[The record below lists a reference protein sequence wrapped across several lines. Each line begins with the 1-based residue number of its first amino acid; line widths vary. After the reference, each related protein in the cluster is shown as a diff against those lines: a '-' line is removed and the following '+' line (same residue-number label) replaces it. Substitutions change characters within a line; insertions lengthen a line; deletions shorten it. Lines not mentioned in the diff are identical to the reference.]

1 MIMKFFNKILNT
13 DKSYKNL
20 VNNIN
25 KGLLPVA
32 VSGVPHLQKAII
44 TASLADD
51 TGKKLLIITPDE
63 SAANTLQTDL
73 LSVGKKALVFPV
85 RDLCLTDVLGLSR
98 EYEHKRIDTLFK
110 VLNGDFDML
119 LVSVE
124 AAIQFTMPRELL
136 KKSAKILNVGDEFSI
151 EELTEVLLSGGYIRT
166 EQVEGTGQFSVR
178 GGIVDIFTTNSENP
192 VRIEYWDNTVDTIN
206 SFDILTQRRTENL
219 EQVKIT
225 PATEILCDNNLLAE
239 KLHKYLEKSH
249 NLNSKAQKTLSDDIK
264 MLKSGL
270 EIPKD
275 RYIKY
280 IYKPTTIFDYFDSI
294 VVVSE
299 SSAVSAGLKT
309 VTARQSEDIKLYLEQ
324 GIISKEFVSF
334 NLSSAE
340 FDKKTE
346 KALYLENF
354 SRNSYPFALK
364 DLITFNYKRLP
375 AWQGDTNVLLEDL
388 DFTLKNG
395 GKCVIFAGEEKACRV
410 LHDTLNE
417 KGVPA
422 TIINSDTEVLPNGI
436 SIIKGGLSSGGEFTD
451 QKLTVIT
458 RSFIYGT
465 EKRRKIRAD
474 KNAISSLDEL
484 KIGDHVVHASHGIG
498 IFAGI
503 NKITSNGITKDY
515 IKINYAKTDVLY
527 VPVTQLDLIT
537 KYIGANE
544 NGTVRLNKLGNS
556 DWQKTRARVK
566 KAVKDIAKELTALYA
581 QRMSIK
587 GYAFSEDTDLQT
599 EFEAHFPYVET
610 DDQIRCIKEIKDD
623 MQRDVPM
630 DRLLCG
636 DVGYGKTEVA
646 LRAAF
651 KCISEGK
658 QCALLAPTTILA
670 WQHYNTAIRRFDNMP
685 VTVKMISRFVTPS
698 AQKKIIDDV
707 ATGRLDM
714 LIGTHRLIS
723 KDVKFKNLG
732 LVIIDE
738 EQRFGVEQK
747 ERLKKEYPNV
757 DVLTLSATPIPRTL
771 NMAMSGLRDM
781 SAIEEAP
788 GDRLPVQSYVMEQN
802 EAVLIDA
809 IRKEIRR
816 SGQVYYLHNRVE
828 SIVQCA
834 ARLKEKLPDLRI
846 EVAHGKMDEDTLS
859 KVWQRL
865 VEHEIDVLVCTTIIE
880 TGVDVPNA
888 NTLIIENADRMGLSQ
903 LHQLRGRVGR
913 SPRRAYAYF
922 CFKKDKQLSEV
933 AEKRLEA
940 IRAYTEFGAGFK
952 IAMRDLEI
960 RGAGNILG
968 SEQHGNM
975 ESVGY
980 DMYLKLLNDAI
991 NEEKGIVE
999 KISDLECTVD
1009 LNISA
1014 HIPERYIAS
1023 LPARLG
1029 IYKRIAAVKTN
1040 EDRLDVIDELC
1051 DRFGEPPKAVL
1062 GLIDIALL
1070 RNKAA
1075 LLDIYEIN
1083 EEKNAVNMFVN
1094 SVNEWQLQKLSVLG
1108 KRMCI
1113 MGNEKPYYNIKCL
1126 TGQKTEELIREI
1138 SNIL

>member
-1 MIMKFFNKILNT
+1 MIMKFLNKILNG
-13 DKSYKNL
+13 DKTYKTL
-20 VNNIN
+20 VSDIHN
-25 KGLLPVA
+25 GFLPLA
-32 VSGVPHLQKAII
+32 ASGIPPLQKAVIA
-44 TASLADD
+44 ASLNED
-51 TGKKLLIITPDE
+51 TAKKIFIITPDE
-63 SAANTLQTDL
+63 SSANMLQTDL
-73 LSVGKKALVFPV
+73 LSIGKKAVVFPA
-85 RDLCLTDVLGLSR
+85 RDLFLTDVLGRSR

-110 VLNGDFDML
+110 ILNGDFD
-119 LVSVE
+119 VAVASVE
-124 AAIQFTMPRELL
+124 AATQFTLPRELL
-136 KKSAKILNVGDEFSI
+136 EKSAKILRVGDEFSI
-151 EELTEVLLSGGYIRT
+151 EELTDLLISGGYVRT

-206 SFDILTQRRTENL
+206 NFDIASQRRTDSL
-219 EQVKIT
+219 EQIKIT
-225 PATEILCDNNLLAE
+225 PAAEVLCDNEVLAE
-239 KLHKYLEKSH
+239 KLEKYLQKSTKISEKA
-249 NLNSKAQKTLSDDIK
+249 KKTLCDDIK
-264 MLKSGL
+264 MLRDGL

-275 RYIKY
+275 RYLKY
-280 IYKPTTIFDYFDSI
+280 IYPSTTVLDYFSGTLI
-294 VVVSE
+294 VSE
-299 SSAVSAGLKT
+299 SSAVNSSIKT
-309 VTARQSEDIKLYLEQ
+309 INARQNEDIKLYLEQ
-324 GIISKEFVSF
+324 GIITKEF
-334 NLSSAE
+334 AE
-340 FDKKTE
+340 FSQNGAEFQKTTKK
-346 KALYLENF
+346 AVYLENF
-354 SRNSYPFALK
+354 SRNSYPFPLK
-364 DLITFNYKRLP
+364 DLLTFNFKRLP
-375 AWQGDTNVLLEDL
+375 AWQGDTSVLLEDL
-388 DFTLKNG
+388 DYILKNG
-395 GKCVIFAGEEKACRV
+395 GKCVIFAGEDKACNV
-410 LHDTLNE
+410 LGDTLKE
-417 KGVPA
+417 KGVSSSV
-422 TIINSDTEVLPNGI
+422 IDKDTEVLPKGI
-436 SIIKGGLSSGGEFTD
+436 SIIKGGLSSGAEFTD
-451 QKLTVIT
+451 AKFTVIT
-458 RSFIYGT
+458 RSFIFSS
-465 EKRRKIRAD
+465 EKRRKVKID

-484 KIGDHVVHASHGIG
+484 KTGDYVVHASHGIG

-503 NKITSNGITKDY
+503 NKITSGGITKDY

-527 VPVTQLDLIT
+527 VPVTQLDLIS
-537 KYIGANE
+537 KYIGTAE
-544 NGTVRLNKLGNS
+544 NGAVKLNKLGNS

-581 QRMSIK
+581 QRMSIE
-587 GYAFSEDTDLQT
+587 GYAFSRDTDLQA

-623 MQRDVPM
+623 MQRNVPM

-658 QCALLAPTTILA
+658 QCALLVPTTILA

-685 VTVKMISRFVTPS
+685 VTVKMISRFVTPT
-698 AQKKIIDDV
+698 AQKKIISEV
-707 ATGRLDM
+707 SSGRLDM

-747 ERLKKEYPNV
+747 EKLKKEYPNV

-781 SAIEEAP
+781 STIEEAP

-802 EAVLIDA
+802 DAVLLDA

-834 ARLKEKLPDLRI
+834 ARLKEQLPDLRI

-922 CFKKDKQLSEV
+922 CFKRDKQLSEV

-940 IRAYTEFGAGFK
+940 IREYTEFGAGFK

-975 ESVGY
+975 EAVGY

-991 NEEKGIVE
+991 NEEKGISE
-999 KISDLECTVD
+999 KLSDIECTVD

-1040 EDRLDVIDELC
+1040 EDRLDVVDELC

-1075 LLDIYEIN
+1075 LLDIYEIS
-1083 EEKNAVNMFVN
+1083 EDKNAVNMLVN
-1094 SVNEWQLQKLSVLG
+1094 SVNEAQLQKLSVLG

-1113 MGNEKPYYNIKCL
+1113 MGNEKPYYSIKCKA
-1126 TGQKTEELIREI
+1126 GQKTAELIGEI
-1138 SNIL
+1138 ANIL

>member
-1 MIMKFFNKILNT
+1 MKFFNKLLNT
-13 DKSYKNL
+13 DKTYKSL
-20 VNNIN
+20 VNGIQ
-25 KGLLPVA
+25 KGLLPIA
-32 VSGVPHLQKAII
+32 ASGIPPLQK
-44 TASLADD
+44 TVLAAVLNDD
-51 TGKKLLIITPDE
+51 TGEKILIITPDE
-63 SAANTLQTDL
+63 ASASAMQTDL
-73 LSVGKKALVFPV
+73 LSIGKRAVIFPV
-85 RDLCLTDVLGLSR
+85 RDLCLTDVLGRSR

-110 VLNGDFDML
+110 ILNGDFDIVL
-119 LVSVE
+119 ASAE
-124 AAIQFTMPRELL
+124 AAMQLTMPREKLE
-136 KKSAKILNVGDEFSI
+136 KSAKILKVGDEFSI
-151 EELTEVLLSGGYIRT
+151 EALTDVLISGGYVRT

-178 GGIVDIFTTNSENP
+178 GGIVDIFTTNSESP
-192 VRIEYWDNTVDTIN
+192 VRIEYWDNTVDTVN
-206 SFDILTQRRTENL
+206 GFDIVTQRRTDSL
-219 EQVKIT
+219 KQIKIT
-225 PATEILCDNNLLAE
+225 PAAEVLYDGEILAE
-239 KLHKYLEKSH
+239 RLEKYLKKSTR
-249 NLNSKAQKTLSDDIK
+249 LTEKAQKTLNDDIK

-275 RYIKY
+275 RYLKY
-280 IYKPTTIFDYFDSI
+280 IYPAATIFDYFEGLI
-294 VVVSE
+294 IVSE
-299 SSAVSAGLKT
+299 SSAVAANIKT
-309 VTARQSEDIKLYLEQ
+309 LAARQNEDIKLYLEQ
-324 GIISKEFVSF
+324 GILSKEFTCFS
-334 NLSSAE
+334 LSGVE
-340 FDKKTE
+340 FGKKTE
-346 KALYLENF
+346 KAVYFENF
-354 SRNSYPFALK
+354 SRNSYPFPLK

-375 AWQGDTNVLLEDL
+375 PWQGDTAVLLEDL
-388 DFTLKNG
+388 DYSLKNG
-395 GKCVIFAGEEKACRV
+395 GKCVIFAGEDKACRV
-410 LHDTLNE
+410 LCDTLNE
-417 KGVPA
+417 KG
-422 TIINSDTEVLPNGI
+422 INAALIDSNTELLPKGI
-436 SIIKGGLSSGGEFTD
+436 GIIKGGLSSGAEFTD
-451 QKLTVIT
+451 NKLTVIT
-458 RSFIYGT
+458 RSLIYTT
-465 EKRRKIRAD
+465 EKRRKIKAD

-484 KIGDHVVHASHGIG
+484 KTGDYVVHASHGIG
-498 IFAGI
+498 VFAGI
-503 NKITSNGITKDY
+503 NKITANGITKDY
-515 IKINYAKTDVLY
+515 IKINYAKSDVLY
-527 VPVTQLDLIT
+527 VPVTQLDLIS
-537 KYIGANE
+537 KYIGTSE
-544 NGTVRLNKLGNS
+544 NGTVKLNKLGS
-556 DWQKTRARVK
+556 GDWQKTRARVK

-581 QRMSIK
+581 KRMSIE
-587 GYAFSEDTDLQT
+587 GYAFAEDTDLQA
-599 EFEAHFPYVET
+599 EFEARFPYVET
-610 DDQIRCIKEIKDD
+610 DDQIRCIKEIKGD
-623 MQRDVPM
+623 MERNVPM

-651 KCISEGK
+651 KCISEGR
-658 QCALLAPTTILA
+658 QCALLVPTTILA

-685 VTVKMISRFVTPS
+685 VSVKMLSRFVTPA
-698 AQKKIIDDV
+698 AQKRII
-707 ATGRLDM
+707 AETASGRLDM

-732 LVIIDE
+732 LVIVDE

-747 ERLKKEYPNV
+747 ERLKKEYPKV

-788 GDRLPVQSYVMEQN
+788 GDRLPVQTYVMEQN
-802 EAVLIDA
+802 EAVLLDA

-834 ARLKEKLPDLRI
+834 ARLKEQLPDLRI

-859 KVWQRL
+859 RVWQRL

-922 CFKKDKQLSEV
+922 CFKRDKQLSEV

-940 IRAYTEFGAGFK
+940 IREYTEFGAGFK

-975 ESVGY
+975 AAVGY
-980 DMYLKLLNDAI
+980 DMYIRLLNDAI
-991 NEEKGIVE
+991 NEEKGISSRL
-999 KISDLECTVD
+999 SDIECTVD

-1062 GLIDIALL
+1062 GLVDIALL

-1083 EEKNAVNMFVN
+1083 EDKNSVNMLVN
-1094 SVNEWQLQKLSVLG
+1094 SVNEEQLKRLSSLG

-1113 MGNEKPYYNIKCL
+1113 MGNEKPYYSIKCKN
-1126 TGQKTEELIREI
+1126 GQKTAELIREI
-1138 SNIL
+1138 ADIL